1 MKDTL
6 WKMGRKLFFLS
17 SFCASFTPAS
27 CRSHQ
32 NQVVTLYTPHPCP
45 APSPPPTSHVLVP
58 CSLIT
63 QSVWRKGLKKVW
75 KKQLWSMHLKLAS
88 MAALIPH
95 GSPTP
100 EPVSW
105 YNTPTVPQGAPASVS
120 WYNTPTVPTSS
131 PKPESWLRTEEDSI
145 PHQLQHVAHNRISI
159 MVHHTNCITLHR
171 TRTNCTT
178 QYTSTSIM
186 VQGTINFR

>member
-88 MAALIPH
+88 MAALTPH
-95 GSPTP
+95 GSPAP
-100 EPVSW
+100 EPESWYTIQQTQTRIMVHCTNCNTRHTTESVPWHTISSVPHGSPAPKPVSW
-105 YNTPTVPQGAPASVS
+105 YTTPTVSHC
-120 WYNTPTVPTSS
+120 TELEPTVP
-131 PKPESWLRTEEDSI
+131 
-145 PHQLQHVAHNRISI
+145 H
-159 MVHHTNCITLHR
+159 
-171 TRTNCTT
+171 
-178 QYTSTSIM
+178 STPAP
-186 VQGTINFR
+186 V